1 MSKAGRISKVKLL
14 GYEDEILELRTQG
27 YSFERI
33 AQEMNSRYP
42 DNITIGKD
50 VVFRYFKGLNKKTSI
65 DRPIVMEELIH
76 DIFTEIYYK
85 LKISSLDSKER
96 QALISYMKAKE
107 SKLKSK
113 AFEIFT
119 GKSRHTVNSE
129 FEKVRRLIL
138 DFSNRICLK
147 CRQRVL
153 DEIEELDRGR

>member
-1 MSKAGRISKVKLL
+1 MSKAGRISKIQLL
-14 GYEDEILELRTQG
+14 GYEDEIIELRNNG

-42 DNITIGKD
+42 NNITIGKD
-50 VVFRYFKGLNKKTSI
+50 VVFRYFKGLNKKTAV
-65 DRPIVMEELIH
+65 DRPIVMEELIN

-85 LKISSLDSKER
+85 IKISSLDGKER

-138 DFSNRICLK
+138 DFSNIICPK
-147 CRQRVL
+147 CRQRVSK
-153 DEIEELDRGR
+153 ELLKLRE